1 MTNQFDTYLTT
12 CYQRYSKLVV
22 LIAIVCLGFNVGAAL
37 AWLIGN
43 GLFYLNIVMK
53 HWYFD
58 YILTMKSFNKFLY
71 FIYYVLS
78 LGLLILPSVLGY
90 FLWGL
95 NAVWMAFFGTIGF
108 KFFVFFNGIFME
120 RGNSNKHS
128 S

>member
-1 MTNQFDTYLTT
+1 MNNKFDAYLTAS
-12 CYQRYSKLVV
+12 YQKYSKIVLVV
-22 LIAIVCLGFNVGAAL
+22 TVICLGFDVGLAL
-37 AWLIGN
+37 GWLIGN
-43 GLFYLNIVMK
+43 GMFYLNIVLK
-53 HWYFD
+53 HWYVD